1 MSLEQVAG
9 LSRRDGAVQE
19 IRRAIVKGV
28 LHPGEKVTEVGLAG
42 QLGIS
47 RPTLRE
53 ALNQL
58 AREGLLVQEPYRGMR
73 VAELSLAA
81 HLDLARTR
89 QALDLLAVD
98 AILTDASGARMAV
111 LDEHWRRFAE
121 VESHPDPLLRH
132 EAHVAFHRA
141 IWEAS
146 ENEVL
151 VRVWPV
157 IEAHITVALAQDQ
170 AIRSDP
176 ARASTQHHALVD
188 ALHSRDRPAIEHA
201 IHQHTI
207 ASAEEL
213 VAILEHSADAP
224 GASTGAPA

>member
-19 IRRAIVKGV
+19 IRRAIVKGI
-28 LHPGEKVTEVGLAG
+28 LRPGAKITEVGLSA

-73 VAELSLAA
+73 VAELSLSA

-89 QALDLLAVD
+89 QSLDLLAVD
-98 AILTDASGARMAV
+98 AILADADGARMAM
-111 LDEHWRRFAE
+111 LDGHWRRFAA
-121 VESHPDPLLRH
+121 VEAHPDPLLRH

-151 VRVWPV
+151 LRVWPV

-188 ALHSRDRPAIEHA
+188 ALHSRDRAAIEAAFHE
-201 IHQHTI
+201 HTI
-207 ASAEEL
+207 VSAEEL
-213 VAILEHSADAP
+213 VAILARTSAP
-224 GASTGAPA
+224 PRE